1 MVDTAAPTTYYNE
14 VEFDHV
20 RHFSIYRPACT
31 PRGRTSPSASRLRSP
46 NRNPTF
52 PFPPPPPPRFV
63 PPCLSLQPLPPD
75 PDLDPDLDL
84 DLDLVSLARDLER
97 FSTHESIRA
106 ILDQGAD
113 AADTTREIEQ
123 HLHEAEMTM
132 VDQYIAA
139 AGDLEDLHGQ
149 VTYADDGLGQ
159 TLTP

>member
-1 MVDTAAPTTYYNE
+1 MYVTSLFTDLLAHPGAE
-14 VEFDHV
+14 
-20 RHFSIYRPACT
+20 
-31 PRGRTSPSASRLRSP
+31 PRLPPPVFGALTETQPSPSPL
-46 NRNPTF
+46 
-52 PFPPPPPPRFV
+52 PPPPRFV

>member
-1 MVDTAAPTTYYNE
+1 MYVTSLFTDLLAHPGAE
-14 VEFDHV
+14 
-20 RHFSIYRPACT
+20 
-31 PRGRTSPSASRLRSP
+31 PRLPPPVFGGKTLTETQPSPS
-46 NRNPTF
+46 
-52 PFPPPPPPRFV
+52 
-63 PPCLSLQPLPPD
+63 PLPPD